1 MYEIKIED
9 HFDKQMS
16 SLNKLTSY
24 GDKRNKE
31 VREEILDSIDILE
44 DQGFLPDSYQDHI
57 LTDRPWTGFHEYHIL
72 DDLLVVYYKVEKKK
86 RIRMIAITNHN
97 QLRTGKIQ

>member
-16 SLNKLTSY
+16 SLNKLTPY

-44 DQGFLPDSYQDHI
+44 DQGSLPDSYRDHI

-86 RIRMIAITNHN
+86 RIRMIAITNHD
-97 QLRTGKIQ
+97 QLRTGKKQ